1 MIEQSEN
8 KIKMMF
14 ESMTDILNQSKKEV
28 LVKNFADNL
37 FTSFEGI
44 IINVKNKENLEYI
57 RGIIESLS
65 DGIYRNDFVSYLLN
79 ILNTHISQINNK
91 EYLKEISK
99 KKTILTDKLKRQ
111 IEGIQNNN
119 VIRNNVTCDLRH
131 NVIEQTYNKYIKNI
145 DEKIE
150 KELFQDDCYY
160 RTLIILKRKIYE
172 DLALREKTILDLV
185 NIIEDNQE
193 KYFQYENIEKGKEK
207 NRIIDDE

>member
-14 ESMTDILNQSKKEV
+14 ESMKDILNQSKKEV

-44 IINVKNKENLEYI
+44 IINVKDKENLEYI

-119 VIRNNVTCDLRH
+119 LIRNNVTCDLRH

-150 KELFQDDCYY
+150 KELVQDDCYY
-160 RTLIILKRKIYE
+160 KTLIILKKKFMKIW
-172 DLALREKTILDLV
+172 L
-185 NIIEDNQE
+185 
-193 KYFQYENIEKGKEK
+193 
-207 NRIIDDE
+207 

>member
-99 KKTILTDKLKRQ
+99 KKNNIKR
-111 IEGIQNNN
+111 
-119 VIRNNVTCDLRH
+119 
-131 NVIEQTYNKYIKNI
+131 
-145 DEKIE
+145 
-150 KELFQDDCYY
+150 
-160 RTLIILKRKIYE
+160 
-172 DLALREKTILDLV
+172 
-185 NIIEDNQE
+185 
-193 KYFQYENIEKGKEK
+193 
-207 NRIIDDE
+207 

>member
-14 ESMTDILNQSKKEV
+14 ESMKDILNQSKKEV

-99 KKTILTDKLKRQ
+99 KKQYYQ
-111 IEGIQNNN
+111 IN
-119 VIRNNVTCDLRH
+119 
-131 NVIEQTYNKYIKNI
+131 
-145 DEKIE
+145 
-150 KELFQDDCYY
+150 
-160 RTLIILKRKIYE
+160 
-172 DLALREKTILDLV
+172 
-185 NIIEDNQE
+185 
-193 KYFQYENIEKGKEK
+193 
-207 NRIIDDE
+207 